1 MAAFAEVP
9 AAAVFARDTLQ
20 KTGINHGWPS
30 ADLAAMIADV
40 DALEESTQHWYSY
53 DTQEVADFWAELAE
67 VYLTSWKSR
76 YANLVNMDKIGVWL
90 SGSIDATISAEE
102 SAQAQSFSTV
112 AYDTATLTA
121 SDIAALPAD
130 IVTAATPSTKTL
142 WILGGLAALFLFVK
156 LK

>member
-76 YANLVNMDKIGVWL
+76 YANLVNMDKIGAWL

-102 SAQAQSFSTV
+102 SVQAQSFSAV

-142 WILGGLAALFLFVK
+142 WILGGLAALFVFVK